1 MSMKVEFIEI
11 VFHASKVYNLTGKW
25 FFYSFRKVV
34 IDLIKTVLNFLL

>member
-25 FFYSFRKVV
+25 FFYSFIMKEEKLL
-34 IDLIKTVLNFLL
+34 LIL